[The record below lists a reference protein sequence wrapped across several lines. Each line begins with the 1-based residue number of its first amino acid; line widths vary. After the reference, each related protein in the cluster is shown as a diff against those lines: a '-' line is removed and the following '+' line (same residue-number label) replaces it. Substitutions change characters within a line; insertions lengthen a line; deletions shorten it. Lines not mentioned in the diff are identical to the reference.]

1 MNKPVVSGLAPRG
14 VAKPPQT
21 QAPRCSRDA
30 AARGKPAHYKGN
42 LSVHAAQRGFT
53 LIEVMVA
60 IMLMALVSV
69 IAWRGLDSVTRADQ
83 HLQASTEQT
92 EALLRALNQMQ
103 RDLSLRASVEL
114 TAPEAPKAEGL
125 AAVTVRSSDS
135 KGFRLEVIRS
145 APALGDGLQRVRWWL
160 KGDALYRAAAPARDR
175 FPLPAATDG
184 VMVLAGVSDLQVRVW
199 EQDKGWR
206 QLSGNRRDD
215 PLGLEISLV
224 RQTPQGVE
232 RYRQVVGP
240 LK

>member
-1 MNKPVVSGLAPRG
+1 MKPS
-14 VAKPPQT
+14 Q
-21 QAPRCSRDA
+21 Q
-30 AARGKPAHYKGN
+30 
-42 LSVHAAQRGFT
+42 GFT

-60 IMLMALVSV
+60 IMLMALVSL

-92 EALLRALNQMQ
+92 EALLRVLNQLQ

-114 TAPEAPKAEGL
+114 NAPNTAQEQADKAAGL

-135 KGFRLEVIRS
+135 KGFRLDVIRN
-145 APALGDGLQRVRWWL
+145 APVAGDGLQRVRWWL
-160 KGDALYRAAAPARDR
+160 KGDSLYRAAAAPRQR
-175 FPLPAATDG
+175 YPLPAAKDG
-184 VMVLAGVSDLQVRVW
+184 VVVLTGVSDLQVRVW
-199 EQDKGWR
+199 EADKGWR
-206 QLSGNRRDD
+206 QLSGNRQEE
-215 PLGLEISLV
+215 PLGLEFSLV

>member
-1 MNKPVVSGLAPRG
+1 MKN
-14 VAKPPQT
+14 
-21 QAPRCSRDA
+21 
-30 AARGKPAHYKGN
+30 
-42 LSVHAAQRGFT
+42 AQQGFT

-92 EALLRALNQMQ
+92 EVLLRALNQMQ

-114 TAPEAPKAEGL
+114 AVPSTPENTAAKTEGL

-135 KGFRLEVIRS
+135 KGFRLDVIRS
-145 APALGDGLQRVRWWL
+145 APVAGDGLQRVRWWL
-160 KGDALYRAAAPARDR
+160 KGDSLYRAAAPARDR
-175 FPLPAATDG
+175 YPLPAAKDG
-184 VMVLAGVSDLQVRVW
+184 VVVLTGVSDLQVRVW
-199 EQDKGWR
+199 EADKGWR
-206 QLSGNRRDD
+206 QLSGNRRED

-232 RYRQVVGP
+232 KYRQVVGP
-240 LK
+240 LRSLN

>member
-1 MNKPVVSGLAPRG
+1 MSASQK
-14 VAKPPQT
+14 
-21 QAPRCSRDA
+21 
-30 AARGKPAHYKGN
+30 
-42 LSVHAAQRGFT
+42 GFT

-60 IMLMALVSV
+60 IMLMALVSL

-92 EALLRALNQMQ
+92 EALLRVLNQLQ

-114 TAPEAPKAEGL
+114 NAPNTAQEQADKAAGL

-135 KGFRLEVIRS
+135 KGFRLDVIRS
-145 APALGDGLQRVRWWL
+145 APVAGDGLQRVRWWL
-160 KGDALYRAAAPARDR
+160 KGDSLYRAAAAPRQR
-175 FPLPAATDG
+175 YPLPAAKDG
-184 VMVLAGVSDLQVRVW
+184 VVVLTGVSDLQVRVW
-199 EQDKGWR
+199 EADKGWR
-206 QLSGNRRDD
+206 QLSGNRQEE
-215 PLGLEISLV
+215 PLGLEFSLV

>member
-1 MNKPVVSGLAPRG
+1 MTPS
-14 VAKPPQT
+14 Q
-21 QAPRCSRDA
+21 Q
-30 AARGKPAHYKGN
+30 
-42 LSVHAAQRGFT
+42 GFT

-103 RDLSLRASVEL
+103 RDISLRASVEL
-114 TAPEAPKAEGL
+114 NSRDDASKETGL

-135 KGFRLEVIRS
+135 KGFRLDVIRS
-145 APALGDGLQRVRWWL
+145 APVAGDGLQRVRWWL
-160 KGDALYRAAAPARDR
+160 KGDSLYRAAAPARNR
-175 FPLPAATDG
+175 FPLPAAKDG
-184 VMVLAGVSDLQVRVW
+184 VVVLSGVRDVQVRVW
-199 EQDKGWR
+199 EADKGWR
-206 QLSGNRRDD
+206 QLSGNHRED

-224 RQTPQGVE
+224 RDTPQGVE

-240 LK
+240 LW

>member
-1 MNKPVVSGLAPRG
+1 M
-14 VAKPPQT
+14 
-21 QAPRCSRDA
+21 
-30 AARGKPAHYKGN
+30 KPA
-42 LSVHAAQRGFT
+42 QQGFT

-60 IMLMALVSV
+60 IMLMAVVSL

-92 EALLRALNQMQ
+92 EVLLRALNQMQ
-103 RDLSLRASVEL
+103 RDISLRASVEL
-114 TAPEAPKAEGL
+114 TPPEATQTEGL

-135 KGFRLEVIRS
+135 KGFRLDVIRS
-145 APALGDGLQRVRWWL
+145 APMAGDGLQRVRWWL

-175 FPLPAATDG
+175 YPLPAAKDG
-184 VMVLAGVSDLQVRVW
+184 VVVLTGVSDLQVRVW
-199 EQDKGWR
+199 EADKGWR
-206 QLSGNRRDD
+206 QLSGNHRED

-232 RYRQVVGP
+232 KYRQVVGP

>member
-1 MNKPVVSGLAPRG
+1 MNTS
-14 VAKPPQT
+14 Q
-21 QAPRCSRDA
+21 Q
-30 AARGKPAHYKGN
+30 
-42 LSVHAAQRGFT
+42 GFT

-60 IMLMALVSV
+60 IILMAVVSL

-92 EALLRALNQMQ
+92 EALLRAVNQLQ

-114 TAPEAPKAEGL
+114 SAPGNTEDGTANPAGL

-135 KGFRLEVIRS
+135 KGFRLDVIRS
-145 APALGDGLQRVRWWL
+145 APTAGEGLLRVRWWL

-175 FPLPAATDG
+175 FPLPTAKDG
-184 VMVLAGVSDLQVRVW
+184 VVVLTGVSDLQVRVW
-199 EQDKGWR
+199 EMDKGWR
-206 QLSGNRRDD
+206 QLSGNRRED
-215 PLGLEISLV
+215 PLGLEFSLV

-240 LK
+240 LW